1 MARQKTPENKK
12 RKKITATIDSR
23 LFDMLDEYMLEN
35 GYDVGDKSKLIEKL
49 IKNEIKEQTLSKS
62 EYIEYLIKKDQ
73 KK

>member
-35 GYDVGDKSKLIEKL
+35 GYDVGDKSKLIEKF
-49 IKNEIKEQTLSKS
+49 IKNEIGKKS
-62 EYIEYLIKKDQ
+62 
-73 KK
+73 